1 MGGRARSICGAAVIL
16 ILLALV
22 AAGCGGSSGSSTSGS
37 SRSGSSTSASSLSCT
52 QENTPANPVVV
63 LPICPRPPRSAI
75 PVARAKLR
83 KTIAEVHDPYLP
95 AAVIRRLELLVD
107 VMYQAGRC
115 GEHEIEEC
123 DYERWNRAAA
133 KIWRQVGLAG
143 FGEEVRGLR
152 RVLIEEGF

>member
-1 MGGRARSICGAAVIL
+1 MRRRGSLAV
-16 ILLALV
+16 ALV
-22 AAGCGGSSGSSTSGS
+22 AMAALVIAGCGGSSGSSSTTTSS
-37 SRSGSSTSASSLSCT
+37 MSCT
-52 QENTPANPVVV
+52 RENTPAHPVIV

-75 PVARAKLR
+75 PIARAKLR

-123 DYERWNRAAA
+123 DYERWNRQAA
-133 KIWRQVGLAG
+133 KIWRQVVLAG

-152 RVLIEEGF
+152 RVLIEE